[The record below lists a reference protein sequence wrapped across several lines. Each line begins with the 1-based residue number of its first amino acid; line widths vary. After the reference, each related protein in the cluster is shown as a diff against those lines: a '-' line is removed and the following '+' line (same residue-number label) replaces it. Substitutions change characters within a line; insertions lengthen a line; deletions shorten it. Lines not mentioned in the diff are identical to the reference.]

1 MPTKIHK
8 DYETRAVPDI
18 KDVGAYRYA
27 NDPSLRI
34 LYVAV
39 AEDDGPVYLWTPP
52 EFREAAGLSDEEIR
66 NAEALMAKESDPEV
80 EIWCHNSQFETAVT
94 EAVFEKQTG
103 FKKPALHQYRCTAAM
118 ARRAGLPFS
127 LEKCAAELGLPQQK
141 DKRGDALI
149 KKFCS
154 PQKDGRWIHP
164 WDDPQAF
171 REFGEYARQDVV
183 VERLIGEKLQHF
195 ALSGMALEIF
205 KIDTLMNHRGFPV
218 NLPAIACAQEL
229 VKLAVGSV
237 EEDFTKLTGLTPRQG
252 EKFKVW
258 LKERGYQHDNLQADT
273 LDAVIEA
280 DDFDDLS
287 ELGQA
292 LLMRQR
298 VSFAAVNKLD
308 AMKKCAGPHD
318 NRVRGTLLIYG
329 TGPGRWAGSKVQPH
343 NFKKPS
349 PKLVRGANAKAA
361 GFEDSDEM
369 LSWLTASAYR
379 DLSAGCGPDHLDM
392 LYGPPLDVISSS
404 IRHFIHDSRPMLDV
418 DYSAIQARVLSWLA
432 GEEWRME
439 VFRTHGKIYEASAS
453 QMFGVPI
460 DQVSRPMRQKGKIS
474 ELALGFAGSD
484 GALITMGAL
493 KMGLKEEELHPLV
506 VLWREAN
513 TKIVQFWDDS
523 DMAARRAIASPGQK
537 FKAGRITYFY
547 ARTAGIPYLFLVLP
561 SGRKIAFPHP
571 RIEETIMWKKDGEK
585 KRLICPTRAQILE
598 AKKEDPKAWL
608 KGGLTYYGC
617 IDKKSQRFGRVSLHP
632 GKLAQN
638 ATMGVEADVLFQGM
652 VNAHGK
658 GYQLLLTVHDEVL
671 SAYEPEKGQ
680 SLEEFTSLLID
691 MPAWADGLPV
701 KADGAIVDF
710 YTK

>member
-1 MPTKIHK
+1 MSVRIHK
-8 DYETRAVPDI
+8 DYETKCAVDL
-18 KDVGAYRYA
+18 KKVGAYRYA
-27 NDPSLRI
+27 NDPSCKI
-34 LYVAV
+34 LYVAI
-39 AEDDGPVYLWTPP
+39 AKDDGPVHLWTPP
-52 EFREAAGLSDEEIR
+52 QYREAAGLSDDEIASAEE
-66 NAEALMAKESDPEV
+66 LMALESDPEV
-80 EIWCHNSQFETAVT
+80 EVWCHNSQFETAVT

-103 FKKPALHQYRCTAAM
+103 FKKPALEQYRCTAAM

-127 LEKCAAELGLPQQK
+127 LEKCAAVLGLPQQK

-154 PQKDGRWIHP
+154 PQKDGHWIEP
-164 WDDPQAF
+164 WGDVQAF

-183 VERLIGEKLQHF
+183 VERLIGEKLKHF
-195 ALSGMALEIF
+195 SLTGLALEVF
-205 KIDTLMNHRGFPV
+205 KIDTVMNHRGFPV
-218 NLPAIACAQEL
+218 NLPAISYAQTMVQE
-229 VKLAVGSV
+229 AAGSV
-237 EEDFTKLTGLTPRQG
+237 EEDFIRLTGLTPRQG
-252 EKFKVW
+252 EKIKVW
-258 LKERGYQHDNLQADT
+258 LKERGYQHDNLQAET

-280 DDFDDLS
+280 DDFDDQS

-308 AMKKCAGPHD
+308 AMRKCAGPHD
-318 NRVRGTLLIYG
+318 NRVRGTLLFYG
-329 TGPGRWAGSKVQPH
+329 TGPGRWSGSQVQPH

-349 PKLVRGANAKAA
+349 PKLVRGVNAKAA
-361 GFEDSDEM
+361 GFDDSDEM

-379 DLSAGCGPDHLDM
+379 DITRGCCTDHLSM
-392 LYGPPLDVISSS
+392 VYGPPLDVISSS
-404 IRHFIHDSRPMLDV
+404 IRHFIHDNRPMVDA

-453 QMFGVPI
+453 QMFKVPMSE
-460 DQVSRPMRQKGKIS
+460 VTKPLRQKGKIS

-484 GALITMGAL
+484 DALITMGAL

-506 VLWREAN
+506 ELWREAN
-513 TKIVQFWDDS
+513 QKIVQFWYDS
-523 DMAARRAIASPGQK
+523 DTAARSAFASPGQK
-537 FKAGRITYFY
+537 FKAGRVAYFY
-547 ARTAGIPYLFLVLP
+547 ASAAGIPYLFLVLP
-561 SGRKIAFPHP
+561 SGRKIAFPFP
-571 RIEETIMWKKDGEK
+571 KVENTIMWKVDGEK
-585 KRLICPTRAQILE
+585 KRLINPTAEQIAQ

-617 IDKKSQRFGRVSLHP
+617 IDKKNQKFGRVSLHP

-638 ATMGVEADVLFQGM
+638 ATMGVEADVLYQGM
-652 VNAHGK
+652 VNAHNR

-680 SLEEFTSLLID
+680 SLEEFTALLTD
-691 MPAWADGLPV
+691 MPEWADGLPV